1 MGNRA
6 TETVTVSSHVVILL
20 THAGRA
26 GACPARPV
34 PRPKAP
40 LVWLL
45 VASIAPDILD
55 GVYALARVCSPY
67 GVYSHSLPAIAVL
80 AAITMVLAYAGTRSG
95 AIALV
100 FGLVVLAH
108 VPLDWLTGEK
118 ALWLHRP
125 VVGLNLYRWPA
136 VDFVLEL
143 PLIVGGWWML
153 RRVPGAPRWAI
164 SGAALALLLL
174 GQIVADSSFTF
185 TKRLGTT
192 AHKNACGVAYQL
204 DAPR

>member
-95 AIALV
+95 AVAIV

-108 VPLDWLTGEK
+108 VPADWLTGEK
-118 ALWLHRP
+118 ALWLHGP
-125 VVGLNLYRWPA
+125 VVGLDLYRWPA
-136 VDFVLEL
+136 IDFGLEL
-143 PLIVGGWWML
+143 PLIVAGWWL
-153 RRVPGAPRWAI
+153 VRRARAAPRWVISAASLAI
-164 SGAALALLLL
+164 LLVFQAAFDASLPFMR
-174 GQIVADSSFTF
+174 GV
-185 TKRLGTT
+185 GTST
-192 AHKNACGVAYQL
+192 HQRACDDL
-204 DAPR
+204 K